1 MIEKMSVHR
10 ALSELK
16 TYNSRIN
23 KAIKSSFVQANKKN
37 NNKIDGISIEE
48 FVKKLQ
54 GNFDSAKS
62 LIENKKKLKA
72 AIVLSNASTKVT
84 IGNKEYTVAEAI
96 ERKQLLVDE
105 KSFLDNLKFQ
115 YENQVRFINNKND
128 KLPQLLEQY
137 LQAVLGEK
145 DKRTVEDIE
154 AHTKNFYS
162 REEYILI
169 DPMNINEYIE
179 ELEKDIITFETNV
192 DYVLSESNATTF
204 IEVDLCS

>member
-179 ELEKDIITFETNV
+179 ELENDIITFETNV